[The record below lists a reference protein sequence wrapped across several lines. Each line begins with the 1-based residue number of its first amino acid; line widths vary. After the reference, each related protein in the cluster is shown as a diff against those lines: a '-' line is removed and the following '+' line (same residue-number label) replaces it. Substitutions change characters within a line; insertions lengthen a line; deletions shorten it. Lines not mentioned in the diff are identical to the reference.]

1 MGRLLPSGG
10 YLAGGALTHPNESN
24 LPRCKFSSMSEVH
37 GGYSR
42 SARKRRSRAAIHSQ
56 KMRHGDAEAAFSL
69 LQRRR
74 ALLGIAK
81 RGWAWRLEKANLAR
95 LAKRRYERMVAQ
107 PVHPE
112 PDRAT
117 LALRARFGA
126 GGPCSDAELREDECQ
141 PVYPGEQC
149 PVCKW
154 RWGDTEPHVIA
165 VR

>member
-1 MGRLLPSGG
+1 ML
-10 YLAGGALTHPNESN
+10 
-24 LPRCKFSSMSEVH
+24 
-37 GGYSR
+37 
-42 SARKRRSRAAIHSQ
+42 SQ

-81 RGWAWRLEKANLAR
+81 RGWGWRLARANLAR
-95 LAKRRYERMVAQ
+95 LAKQRYERMLAEPAQ
-107 PVHPE
+107 PA

-117 LALRARFGA
+117 AALRARFGT
-126 GGPCSDAELREDECQ
+126 GGVSSDYQYRDDECR
-141 PVYPGEQC
+141 PVYPGERC